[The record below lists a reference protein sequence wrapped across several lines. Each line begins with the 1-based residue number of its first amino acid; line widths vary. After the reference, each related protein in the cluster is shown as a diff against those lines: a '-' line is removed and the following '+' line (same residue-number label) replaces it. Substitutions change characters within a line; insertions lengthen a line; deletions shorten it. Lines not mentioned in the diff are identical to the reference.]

1 MSHHPWHPSSSRDL
15 NQVVT
20 SSCWKL
26 RLPVRGRHSLT
37 FGSHHPLVRL
47 ISSENHEILKHYILY
62 GKTIKYLKMGPSCP
76 ITTHTKY
83 LLMEKSVDYVTS
95 NALYLQ
101 GIASPDPLPGN
112 SDTITLMNTFDTHIN
127 T

>member
-1 MSHHPWHPSSSRDL
+1 
-15 NQVVT
+15 
-20 SSCWKL
+20 
-26 RLPVRGRHSLT
+26 
-37 FGSHHPLVRL
+37 
-47 ISSENHEILKHYILY
+47 
-62 GKTIKYLKMGPSCP
+62 MGPSCP

-83 LLMEKSVDYVTS
+83 LLMEKSVDYVAS

-127 T
+127 TWIKPAKFDCERVILYYA